1 MFKILITGG
10 HLTPALALID
20 YCQSQPEIASQ
31 LEFVFA
37 GREWAQ
43 TVDGQKS
50 WEKTEVSRRQI
61 KFINFAAVK
70 TGAFNLGGFFQSFLQ
85 AKKILQAEKID
96 LLLSFGGYL
105 ALPFALAA
113 GDLKIPLI
121 THEQTRVLGRANRL
135 IAALADKLAV
145 SFPHTSSLFLRKTVI
160 TGNPLRPAIFASG
173 QKSPSWFTYNL
184 QQKNSLPL
192 LYISGGSQGSQ
203 TINENVLPLLPEL
216 SRQFVIIHQ
225 LGRRSVQR
233 QPLQMV
239 TDFLATPI
247 GRTVVASNYFPRE
260 FLSETE
266 LAFFYPRLDLALARS
281 GANTVAE
288 LTAFAIPSLFIP
300 LPFANYREQE
310 KNAQFL
316 VKNQAALI
324 LSQVDLNQQTL
335 IQALKKL
342 QAQAPFFR
350 QQLKQFAS
358 SQQQAVVN
366 LCQLIIQVLQK
377 HSS

>member
-1 MFKILITGG
+1 MSKILITGG

-20 YCQSQPEIASQ
+20 YCQSQTKIASS

-43 TVDGQKS
+43 AVDGQKS

-70 TGAFNLGGFFQSFLQ
+70 TGAFNLGGFFHSFLQ

-113 GDLKIPLI
+113 SDLKIPLI

-135 IAALADKLAV
+135 IAALASKLAV
-145 SFPHTSSLFLRKTVI
+145 SFPQTSKLFLAKTVV
-160 TGNPLRPAIFASG
+160 TGNPLRPAIFAAG

-184 QQKNSLPL
+184 QQKNTLPL

-203 TINENVLPLLPEL
+203 TINENILPLLPSL
-216 SRQFVIIHQ
+216 TKQFVIIHQ
-225 LGRRSVQR
+225 LGRRSNRR
-233 QPLQMV
+233 QPLQTV
-239 TDFLATPI
+239 TDFFATPV
-247 GRTVVASNYFPRE
+247 GKTVVAQNYFPRE
-260 FLSETE
+260 FLNETE
-266 LAFFYPRLDLALARS
+266 LAFFYPRFNFALARS

-288 LTAFAIPSLFIP
+288 LAAFAIPSLFIP

-316 VKNQAALI
+316 VKNKAALI
-324 LSQVDLNQQTL
+324 LPQAQLNQQTL
-335 IQALKKL
+335 TKAIREL
-342 QAQAPFFR
+342 QAQAITFR
-350 QQLKQFAS
+350 RQLKQFAPAH
-358 SQQQAVVN
+358 QQAAAN
-366 LCQLIIQVLQK
+366 LYQLIIQVLQK